1 MSFLSPEIKDFIAS
15 HFSDNTDKL
24 LLNAQKFPGIDVPF
38 AVDQILARRQI
49 RDKLPSWY
57 KQPDLLFPSRLSAEQ
72 CSSETTACYKQNLIR
87 GERVCDLTGG
97 LGIDSWYLSRK
108 AKEVV
113 YIERFPEYCR
123 AAEHNFR
130 ILGANNIHIRQAD
143 VREILSS
150 LKADTFYIDP
160 ARRSDNDKRIFALSD
175 CEPDVI
181 ALKQS
186 LLSGARRLIIK
197 ASPMV
202 DLSESLRLLPE
213 TTEIHI
219 LALRNECKEIL
230 FVLEKSIRPD
240 PMNPLKIFTRNFIPN
255 GEDQEFSYIR
265 QEESCLSTPTTCTV
279 GHYLYEPNTA
289 VLKSGAFKSIAH
301 RYRLNKLHPSSHLY
315 TSDVHVSD
323 FPGRIFTTVSVYD
336 FSQKHLKELGK
347 KIPKANITVRNFPL
361 SVETLRKRTGIT
373 EGGDI
378 YLFATTLADARR
390 ILIDCRKF
398 SL

>member
-1 MSFLSPEIKDFIAS
+1 M
-15 HFSDNTDKL
+15 
-24 LLNAQKFPGIDVPF
+24 
-38 AVDQILARRQI
+38 
-49 RDKLPSWY
+49 
-57 KQPDLLFPSRLSAEQ
+57 
-72 CSSETTACYKQNLIR
+72 
-87 GERVCDLTGG
+87 
-97 LGIDSWYLSRK
+97 
-108 AKEVV
+108 
-113 YIERFPEYCR
+113 
-123 AAEHNFR
+123 
-130 ILGANNIHIRQAD
+130 
-143 VREILSS
+143 REILSS